1 MAGAIGFGVV
11 GLGFLCCICCYRTSL
26 KTAIDCIDA
35 SADFLMKTKRI
46 VLVPILFFVLILIV
60 VLMWLGAMA
69 LVVSLNTIEA
79 DDSVP

>member
-1 MAGAIGFGVV
+1 MAGAIGFGIA
-11 GLGFLCCICCYRTSL
+11 GACFLCCICCYYKSL

-46 VLVPILFFVLILIV
+46 ILVPILFFVLILIV
-60 VLMWLGAMA
+60 VLLWMGAMA

-79 DDSVP
+79 DESVP

>member
-1 MAGAIGFGVV
+1 M
-11 GLGFLCCICCYRTSL
+11 GLGIFGLAFLCCICCFLGSL

-46 VLVPILFFVLILIV
+46 VLVPILFFVLIVIV

-79 DDSVP
+79 DADIP